1 MVRATGRT
9 ARGWVRDTA
18 GMIAAEFALVLP
30 LMVALL
36 FGAYDM
42 GTALVINQ
50 KTIAASQMMADL
62 ASRTVA
68 VTQEEIDDIVFAG
81 QQAMRPY
88 SSEAF
93 SYSLLSIE
101 FSDEAAPEPEICWD
115 AGPIETT
122 QTMLDSTEPLGAP
135 GDGLMVVT
143 VAYNYEPVFAT
154 FLMDVITMRE
164 VAFAR
169 GRRSPVVSF
178 QSGLD
183 ISCPGG

>member
-1 MVRATGRT
+1 
-9 ARGWVRDTA
+9 
-18 GMIAAEFALVLP
+18 MIAAEFALVLP

-50 KTIAASQMMADL
+50 KAISASQMMADL
-62 ASRTVA
+62 ASRTPA
-68 VTQEEIDDIVFAG
+68 VTQEQIDDIVFAG

-88 SSEAF
+88 SSDTF

-101 FSDEAAPEPEICWD
+101 FSDDEDAPEPGVCWD

-122 QTMLDSTEPLGAP
+122 QTMLDSTEPLGAA

-154 FLMDVITMRE
+154 FLMDTINMRE

-183 ISCPGG
+183 ISCPGE